1 MLEAKSMASTRILGV
16 TGGIGCGKS
25 VVCAYLAQLGAEV
38 FDADLTARNLMES
51 DEGVRQE
58 VTRAFGRESYRED
71 GSLNRKWLASQVFAE
86 DSRLEELNGIV
97 HPKVAQAFS
106 ILRNRFEGGLLI
118 HEAALIYEA
127 GVENRLDAVCVVT
140 APIELR
146 IARVMARDRVSA
158 EKVLARMRRQL
169 SQEEKAGRADVVL
182 VNDGDM
188 AAVRSKS
195 RRLYELAMSGEGLSF
210 ENFRFTR
217 QL

>member
-1 MLEAKSMASTRILGV
+1 MFEAKSMTSMRILGV

-25 VVCAYLAQLGAEV
+25 VVCAYLAQLGAEI

-51 DEGVRQE
+51 DETVRQE
-58 VTRAFGRESYRED
+58 VTRAFGKESYRED
-71 GSLNRKWLASQVFAE
+71 GSLNRKWLASQVFADE
-86 DSRLEELNGIV
+86 TRLEELNGIV
-97 HPKVAQAFS
+97 HPRVAQAFG
-106 ILRNRFEGGLLI
+106 ILRNRIQSGLLV

-127 GVENRLDAVCVVT
+127 GAENRLDAVCVVT
-140 APIELR
+140 APKELR

-158 EKVLARMRRQL
+158 EKVLARMSRQL

-188 AAVRSKS
+188 AAARRKS
-195 RRLYELAMSGEGLSF
+195 RRLYELAMSGDGLSS
-210 ENFRFTR
+210 ENFRLTR

>member
-1 MLEAKSMASTRILGV
+1 MASTRILGV

-25 VVCAYLAQLGAEV
+25 VVCAFLAQLGAEI

-51 DEGVRQE
+51 DEKVRQE

-71 GSLNRKWLASQVFAE
+71 GSLNRKWLASRVFA
-86 DSRLEELNGIV
+86 DDARLEELNGIV
-97 HPKVAQAFS
+97 HPKVAQAFG
-106 ILRNRFEGGLLI
+106 ILRNRLQGGLLV

-140 APIELR
+140 APKELR

-158 EKVLARMRRQL
+158 EKVLARMSRQL
-169 SQEEKAGRADVVL
+169 SQEEKASRADVVL
-182 VNDGDM
+182 VNDSDM
-188 AAVRSKS
+188 AAARRKS
-195 RRLYELAMSGEGLSF
+195 RRLYELAMNGEGLSS
-210 ENFRFTR
+210 ENFRLTR

>member
-38 FDADLTARNLMES
+38 FDADLTARSLMES
-51 DEGVRQE
+51 DERVRQE

-97 HPKVAQAFS
+97 HPKVAEAFG
-106 ILRNRFEGGLLI
+106 ILRNRFEGGLLV

-140 APIELR
+140 APKELR

-158 EKVLARMRRQL
+158 EKVLARMSRQL

-182 VNDGDM
+182 VNDSDM

>member
-51 DEGVRQE
+51 DERVRQE

-86 DSRLEELNGIV
+86 DSRLKELNWIV
-97 HPKVAQAFS
+97 HPKVAEAFG

-140 APIELR
+140 APKELR

-158 EKVLARMRRQL
+158 EKVLARMSRQL

-182 VNDGDM
+182 VNDSDM
-188 AAVRSKS
+188 AAVRRKS
-195 RRLYELAMSGEGLSF
+195 RRLYELAMSGGGLSS

-217 QL
+217 RL

>member
-1 MLEAKSMASTRILGV
+1 MTSTRILGV

-25 VVCAYLAQLGAEV
+25 VVCAHLAQLGAEI

-51 DEGVRQE
+51 DEKVRQE

-71 GSLNRKWLASQVFAE
+71 GSLNRKWLASQVFA
-86 DSRLEELNGIV
+86 DDTRLEELNGIV
-97 HPKVAQAFS
+97 HPNVAHAFG
-106 ILRNRFEGGLLI
+106 ILRDHFQGGLLV

-127 GVENRLDAVCVVT
+127 GAEKRLDAICVVT
-140 APIELR
+140 APKALR

-158 EKVLARMRRQL
+158 EKVLARMSRQM

-188 AAVRSKS
+188 VAARRKS
-195 RRLYELAMSGEGLSF
+195 QRLYELAMSGEVLSS

>member
-51 DEGVRQE
+51 DERVRQE
-58 VTRAFGRESYRED
+58 VTRAFGRESYREH

-97 HPKVAQAFS
+97 HPKVAEAFG

-140 APIELR
+140 APKELR
-146 IARVMARDRVSA
+146 IARVMARDLVSA
-158 EKVLARMRRQL
+158 EKVLARMSGQL
-169 SQEEKAGRADVVL
+169 SQEDKAGRADVVL
-182 VNDGDM
+182 VNDSDM

>member
-71 GSLNRKWLASQVFAE
+71 GSLNRKWLASKVFA
-86 DSRLEELNGIV
+86 DDTRLEELNGIV

-106 ILRNRFEGGLLI
+106 ILRNRFEDGLLI

>member
-1 MLEAKSMASTRILGV
+1 MASTRILGV

-38 FDADLTARNLMES
+38 FDADLTARSLMES
-51 DEGVRQE
+51 DERVRQE

-97 HPKVAQAFS
+97 HPKVAEAFG
-106 ILRNRFEGGLLI
+106 ILRNRFEGGLLV

-140 APIELR
+140 APKELR

-158 EKVLARMRRQL
+158 EKVLARMSRQL

-182 VNDGDM
+182 VNDSDM

>member
-38 FDADLTARNLMES
+38 FDADLTARSLMES
-51 DEGVRQE
+51 DERVRQE

-71 GSLNRKWLASQVFAE
+71 GPLNRKWLASQVFAE

-97 HPKVAQAFS
+97 HPKVAEAFG
-106 ILRNRFEGGLLI
+106 ILRNRFEGGLLV

-140 APIELR
+140 APKELR

-158 EKVLARMRRQL
+158 EKVLARMSRQL

-182 VNDGDM
+182 VNDSDM

>member
-1 MLEAKSMASTRILGV
+1 MFEARSMTSMRILGV

-25 VVCAYLAQLGAEV
+25 VVCAYLAQLGAEI

-71 GSLNRKWLASQVFAE
+71 GSLNRKWLASQVFA
-86 DSRLEELNGIV
+86 DDARLEQLNGIV
-97 HPKVAQAFS
+97 HPKVAQAFG
-106 ILRNRFEGGLLI
+106 ILRNRLQGGLLV

-140 APIELR
+140 APKELR
-146 IARVMARDRVSA
+146 IARVMARDRVIA
-158 EKVLARMRRQL
+158 EKVLARMSRQL

-188 AAVRSKS
+188 AAARRKS
-195 RRLYELAMSGEGLSF
+195 RRLYELAMSGDGLSS
-210 ENFRFTR
+210 ENFRLTR

>member
-51 DEGVRQE
+51 DERVRQE
-58 VTRAFGRESYRED
+58 VTRTFGRESYRED

-97 HPKVAQAFS
+97 HPKVAEAFG

-140 APIELR
+140 APKELR

-158 EKVLARMRRQL
+158 EKVLARMSRQL

-182 VNDGDM
+182 VNDSDM

>member
-1 MLEAKSMASTRILGV
+1 MASTRILGV

-25 VVCAYLAQLGAEV
+25 VVCAYLAQLGAEI

-51 DEGVRQE
+51 DEWVRQE
-58 VTRAFGRESYRED
+58 VTSAFGRESYRAD
-71 GSLNRKWLASQVFAE
+71 GSLNRNWLASQVFA
-86 DSRLEELNGIV
+86 DDTRLEELNGIV
-97 HPKVAQAFS
+97 HPKVAQAFG
-106 ILRNRFEGGLLI
+106 ILRNRFQGGLLV

-127 GVENRLDAVCVVT
+127 GVENRLDAICVVT
-140 APIELR
+140 APRDLR

-188 AAVRSKS
+188 ATARHKS
-195 RRLYELAMSGEGLSF
+195 QRLYELAMSGEGLSS

>member
-1 MLEAKSMASTRILGV
+1 MASTRILGV

-71 GSLNRKWLASQVFAE
+71 GSLNRKWLANQVFA
-86 DSRLEELNGIV
+86 DDTRLEELNGIV
-97 HPKVAQAFS
+97 HPKVAQAFG
-106 ILRNRFEGGLLI
+106 ILRIRFQGGLLV

-140 APIELR
+140 APKELR
-146 IARVMARDRVSA
+146 IARVMARDSVSA
-158 EKVLARMRRQL
+158 EKVLARMSSQM

-188 AAVRSKS
+188 AAARRKS
-195 RRLYELAMSGEGLSF
+195 RRLYELVMSGKGLSS

>member
-1 MLEAKSMASTRILGV
+1 MLEAKSMTSTRILGV

-25 VVCAYLAQLGAEV
+25 VVCAYLAQLGAEI

-51 DEGVRQE
+51 GETVRQE

-71 GSLNRKWLASQVFAE
+71 GSLNRKWLASQVFA
-86 DSRLEELNGIV
+86 DDTRLEELNGIV
-97 HPKVAQAFS
+97 HPKVAQVFG
-106 ILRNRFEGGLLI
+106 ILRDRFQGGLLV

-140 APIELR
+140 APKELR

-158 EKVLARMRRQL
+158 EKVLERMRRQL

-182 VNDGDM
+182 FNDGDM
-188 AAVRSKS
+188 AAACRKS
-195 RRLYELAMSGEGLSF
+195 RRLYELAMSGEGLSS
-210 ENFRFTR
+210 ENFRLTR

>member
-1 MLEAKSMASTRILGV
+1 MASTRILGV

-25 VVCAYLAQLGAEV
+25 VVCTYLAQLGAEV
-38 FDADLTARNLMES
+38 FDADLTARSLMES
-51 DEGVRQE
+51 DERVRQE

-97 HPKVAQAFS
+97 HPKVAEAFG
-106 ILRNRFEGGLLI
+106 ILRNRFEGGLLV

-140 APIELR
+140 APKELR

-158 EKVLARMRRQL
+158 EKVLARMSRQL

-182 VNDGDM
+182 VNDSDM

>member
-1 MLEAKSMASTRILGV
+1 MFEAKSMTSMRILGV

-25 VVCAYLAQLGAEV
+25 VVCAYLAQLGAEI

-51 DEGVRQE
+51 DERVRQE

-71 GSLNRKWLASQVFAE
+71 GSLNRKWLASQVFA
-86 DSRLEELNGIV
+86 DDTRLEELNGIV

-106 ILRNRFEGGLLI
+106 ILRNRLLGGLLV

-140 APIELR
+140 APKELR

-158 EKVLARMRRQL
+158 EKVLARMSRQL
-169 SQEEKAGRADVVL
+169 SQEEKASRADVVL
-182 VNDGDM
+182 VNDSDM
-188 AAVRSKS
+188 AAARRKS
-195 RRLYELAMSGEGLSF
+195 RRLYDLAMSGKGLSS